1 MKKLATVF
9 LLLFS
14 LGFFLTAQASGVTK
28 TTSEAGEPG
37 QYETFSWEE
46 VPKARKYGVVI
57 EVLNEKGRWVK
68 FYSKDTRK
76 TSVDVE
82 LPPGSYRISI
92 STYNILG
99 KKTASDWTNFYI
111 LDENTPYLFD
121 NYYNKPLE
129 WKVPVLYVDFKGS
142 DIKTVS
148 GSRNFITAEKGFDE
162 NTFFI
167 KGKNIFSPNV
177 NFYLVPSDR
186 ALDGGKEYTPFFTAR
201 KEVKLEVVKRDTAKN
216 GVYVSYDKKALYS
229 GYYSLE
235 ARNGMS
241 KDSIGILVLA
251 DRPMSITPFEFE
263 QDLHYKVNAL
273 TIENKNELLF
283 SVKGK
288 GFDSNT
294 KFSLIPTDAGIDYP
308 YAVNQNRIRV
318 PVNLKEKSNL
328 DDEGTVRLDLTCNA
342 KDIKTGYYYIQAEDN
357 ADKENVHAL
366 LLAKVPLLK
375 ESDVEISKIS
385 TKFNKRT
392 KKLDFTV
399 KADKLTNA
407 SSITLVSEY
416 SQEIGG
422 NVKIPLKLSKSA
434 SQSAKFV
441 ASLDPASFIFGDY
454 MMLIETAAGT
464 SREFFTIDK
473 HFKARQISMNDV
485 KADAKFLR
493 PEEGSSDSISFD
505 SAIVE
510 KVTIKEGQVTVTAKR
525 PYLFPYI
532 RLSGASTPEMLSY
545 GGANID
551 FRFEDEIF
559 SNGWIAFG
567 PAIKFNRDSYIES
580 ISRLQGSQVYIEEQT
595 KKELGAELHLKLS
608 IPNMYF
614 SPYLGGGV
622 GYNLIN
628 PETNNEI
635 SGLVPGIKE
644 KGFFNASDFYAV
656 TYFGLTLTQVLDFR
670 YNFEF
675 HNILNE
681 NFDKY
686 TRSTI
691 ALGIKMPVRSSVYT
705 RNVMTQGAVI
715 TKGGE
720 VNASDY
726 DNLSRLSFLE
736 FDEGVTEVNGFM
748 NYNVVQSVTLPS
760 TLEAIGDNAFKN
772 CSSLSSVTILGTS
785 LKTIGDG
792 AFAGDTYL
800 GGISIPSSV
809 TYIGKDAFAGWT
821 SGQSI
826 YLMWDSDDTVSRNLE
841 GLSNTGAMILYRN
854 GTLAAG
860 FEYKNAF
867 ENYNNW
873 ENYNGISY
881 TKSSMN
887 YKDLLYPAIHIKGFA
902 NSTDERDVSQL
913 RNRKLADSLNGSSK
927 LKFKVYGDGNKYM
940 LYIRTSDDGYFA
952 KEFNTKSGSTTDV
965 SISLKSLEV
974 RSYSKLNKYKES
986 EIVFAQIVPV
996 VASGKAP
1003 ACNAFFFDFE
1013 VEK

>member
-1 MKKLATVF
+1 MKKLVAVF

-14 LGFFLTAQASGVTK
+14 LGFFLAAQTSGVTK
-28 TTSEAGEPG
+28 TTSEAGEMG
-37 QYETFSWEE
+37 QHETFSWEE
-46 VPKARKYGVVI
+46 VPKAKKYGVTI

-92 STYNILG
+92 STYNVLG
-99 KKTASDWTNFYI
+99 KKTASEWTNFYI

-121 NYYNKPLE
+121 NYYNKFNE
-129 WKVPVLYVDFKGS
+129 WKVPVLYINYKGK
-142 DIKTVS
+142 DIKTIS
-148 GSRNFITAEKGFDE
+148 GSRNFISAEKGFDD

-167 KGKNIFSPNV
+167 KGKNIFSPNIS
-177 NFYLVPSDR
+177 FYLVPSDK
-186 ALDGGKEYTPFFTAR
+186 ALDGGKEYTPFFTGR
-201 KEVKLEVVKRDTAKN
+201 KEVKLEVVKREPSKN

-235 ARNGMS
+235 ARNSMS

-251 DRPMSITPFEFE
+251 DRPMSISPYEFE
-263 QDLHYKVNAL
+263 QDLRYKVNAL
-273 TIENKNELLF
+273 NVENKNELRF

-308 YAVNQNRIRV
+308 YAVIPDRIRV
-318 PVNLKEKSNL
+318 PVNLKDKSNL
-328 DDEGTVRLDLTCNA
+328 DDEGTVKLDFTCNA

-357 ADKENVHAL
+357 ADKESVHAL
-366 LLAKVPLLK
+366 FLAKVPLLT

-399 KADKLTNA
+399 KGNNLSKA

-416 SQEIGG
+416 SQENGG

-434 SQSAKFV
+434 QGAKFV

-454 MMLIETAAGT
+454 MMLIETAAGI
-464 SREFFTIDK
+464 SKEYFSIDK
-473 HFKARQISMNDV
+473 HFKTRQIAMNDI
-485 KADAKFLR
+485 KAEAKFLR
-493 PEEGSSDSISFD
+493 PEEGSTENISFD
-505 SAIVE
+505 SEIVE
-510 KVTIKEGQVTVTAKR
+510 KITIKEGEVSVTAKR

-532 RLSGASTPEMLSY
+532 RISGASTPEMLGY

-559 SNGWIAFG
+559 SNDWIAFG
-567 PAIKFNRDSYIES
+567 PAVKFNRDAFIES
-580 ISRLQGSQVYIEEQT
+580 TSRLQGSQVYIEEQN

-614 SPYLGGGV
+614 SPYIGGGA

-635 SGLVPGIKE
+635 SGLIPGIKE
-644 KGFFNASDFYAV
+644 KGFFNASDFYVV
-656 TYFGLTLTQVLDFR
+656 TYFGLTLTQIMDFR

-675 HNILNE
+675 HNILNDS
-681 NFDKY
+681 FDKY
-686 TRSTI
+686 MRSTVAI
-691 ALGIKMPVRSSVYT
+691 GIKMPVRSSVYT
-705 RNVMTQGAVI
+705 RNVLTQGAVI

-720 VNASDY
+720 VNAANY
-726 DNLSRLSFLE
+726 DNLTRLTFLE

-748 NYNVVQSVTLPS
+748 NYNVVQSIYLPS
-760 TLEAIGDNAFKN
+760 TIQVIGDEAFKN
-772 CSSLSSVTILGTS
+772 CSSLSSVSIAGTN

-800 GGISIPSSV
+800 AAISIPSSV

-821 SGQSI
+821 RGQSI
-826 YLMWDSDDTVSRNLE
+826 YLAWNSDDKTSRNLE
-841 GLSNTGAMILYRN
+841 GLNNTDAMIFYKN
-854 GTLAAG
+854 GSLAVG
-860 FEYKNAF
+860 TEYKNAF
-867 ENYNNW
+867 ENYENW
-873 ENYNGISY
+873 KNYNGITY
-881 TKSSMN
+881 TKNSMS
-887 YKDLLYPAIHIKGFA
+887 YKDLLYPAIHIKGFT
-902 NSTDERDVSQL
+902 NHTDEHDISQL
-913 RNRKLADSLNGSSK
+913 VNRKLADALSGSSK

-940 LYIRTSDDGYFA
+940 LYVRTSDNGYFA
-952 KEFNTKSGSTTDV
+952 KEFNTKDESTTEL
-965 SISLKSLEV
+965 SISLKSLEA
-974 RSYSKLNKYKES
+974 REYSKQSKYKGS
-986 EIVFAQIVPV
+986 EIVFAQIIPVVPV
-996 VASGKAP
+996 NKLP